1 MRISDWSSDV
11 CSSDLIAHG
20 FEIVQS
26 IFPGWTFLVADTV
39 AAFGLHGALFVGPR
53 HPVAFRS
60 GAWAGELATFEID
73 LFRNGAFADHG
84 QARNVLDGPVSAL
97 RHLLGL
103 PASDRLNPSLAPG
116 ELVTTAPLTRAFPIA
131 AGPERTPPH

>member
-39 AAFGLHGALFVGPR
+39 AGLGLHGALFVGPR

-60 GAWAGELATFEID
+60 GDWAGELASFEID
-73 LFRNGAFADHG
+73 LFRNGALADPV

-97 RHLLGL
+97 RHLIGL
-103 PASDRLNPSLAPG
+103 HAYSRIRPEESRDG
-116 ELVTTAPLTRAFPIA
+116 KEVTSQCRM
-131 AGPERTPPH
+131 GRE

>member
-60 GAWAGELATFEID
+60 GDWAGELAPFELD
-73 LFRNGAFADHG
+73 LFRNGALADHG
-84 QARNVLDGPVSAL
+84 QARNVLDGPVSAF
-97 RHLLGL
+97 RHLIGL
-103 PASDRLNPSLAPG
+103 LASDRTTPPFAPW
-116 ELVTTAPLTRAFPIA
+116 ETTTQGTHTRA
-131 AGPERTPPH
+131 TQ

>member
-60 GAWAGELATFEID
+60 GDWAGELATFEID
-73 LFRNGAFADHG
+73 LFRNGALADHG
-84 QARNVLDGPVSAL
+84 QARNVLDGPVSDL
-97 RHLLGL
+97 RPPLGL
-103 PASDRLNPSLAPG
+103 PASDRNNPPLAAG
-116 ELVTTAPLTRAFPIA
+116 EIAPTGTLTRAFQ
-131 AGPERTPPH
+131 H